1 MHTFPPG
8 TSVIERKR
16 KPDGTERAFRCE
28 LIAASS
34 DFALVLF
41 VVERPSAFHA
51 PILLPRGTRSYG
63 FFWSDRPYNA
73 YRMVGADGRVVAHR
87 FDALC
92 DVRITPAEVSYRDLV
107 LDWWVLA
114 DGTLVEEDRD
124 EYDALVGDGVLSA
137 ADIALAASAAAEIVD
152 NHAAL
157 MGELAL
163 VQRQLVRYPV

>member
-1 MHTFPPG
+1 MQTFPPG
-8 TSVIERKR
+8 TTVIERKR
-16 KPDGTERAFRCE
+16 KPDGTDRAFRCE
-28 LIAASS
+28 LLASS
-34 DFALVLF
+34 PHFALVLF

-51 PILLPRGTRSYG
+51 PLLLPRGTRSYG

-92 DVRITPAEVSYRDLV
+92 DVRITSAEVSYRDLV

-124 EYDALVGDGVLSA
+124 EYDELVEAGVLSA
-137 ADIALAASAAAEIVD
+137 ADTALVEAAAAEIVD

-157 MGELAL
+157 MSELAL
-163 VQRQLVRYPV
+163 VQRQLVRHQA